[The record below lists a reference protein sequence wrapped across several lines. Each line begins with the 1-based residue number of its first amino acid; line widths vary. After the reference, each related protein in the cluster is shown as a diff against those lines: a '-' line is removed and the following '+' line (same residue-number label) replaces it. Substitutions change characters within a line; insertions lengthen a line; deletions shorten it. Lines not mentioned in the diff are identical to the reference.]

1 MVGAPSF
8 SQSYLCIKLPLK
20 SSPKIGS
27 STSDNFHLFIP
38 PLLVRKIIL
47 TIPIKTPFLQT
58 SSTVH
63 LSTICTKICSQS
75 QPFSRCRLRHEP
87 GSQGVLQT
95 VITGLATTDSLSL
108 RLRELVY
115 SNQQSLIKML
125 AIRMS
130 NHPIHLLSYPQP
142 IVITSIL
149 H

>member
-1 MVGAPSF
+1 MVGGPSF
-8 SQSYLCIKLPLK
+8 SQSYLCIKLPVK
-20 SSPKIGS
+20 SPPKIGS

-47 TIPIKTPFLQT
+47 TIPIKTPFLYT

-63 LSTICTKICSQS
+63 LSTICTKTFSQS
-75 QPFSRCRLRHEP
+75 QPFSHCRLRQEP

-115 SNQQSLIKML
+115 CSQQPLIKML

-130 NHPIHLLSYPQP
+130 NHPIHLLSYLQP
-142 IVITSIL
+142 IVITSIP